1 MSLKFS
7 MFLIASALPVP
18 HTPVREDF
26 CTTYRTHP
34 QPLLYFSRDSSGELL
49 IAPKRLPF
57 YRHFLRLRVHAD
69 GSRIDAYCIGVVDP
83 YGAEQALR
91 RGQRWGDSFSDK
103 PVLVSSSCGWLV
115 ARCCSLTY
123 VIAGG
128 QLELEQSPGSCCFLN
143 TEAIE
148 RSCLT

>member
-1 MSLKFS
+1 
-7 MFLIASALPVP
+7 MFFNRMMLAHLSVGTI
-18 HTPVREDF
+18 
-26 CTTYRTHP
+26 
-34 QPLLYFSRDSSGELL
+34 PLFLFMYLHDSPGELL
-49 IAPKRLPF
+49 FASMRLPF
-57 YRHFLRLRVHAD
+57 YRHFLRLLVHAD

-115 ARCCSLTY
+115 ARCCSLTF

-128 QLELEQSPGSCCFLN
+128 QLELEQSPGSGCFLN
-143 TEAIE
+143 AKAIE
-148 RSCLT
+148 SSCLT

>member
-1 MSLKFS
+1 M
-7 MFLIASALPVP
+7 MFFNRMMLAHLSVGTI
-18 HTPVREDF
+18 
-26 CTTYRTHP
+26 
-34 QPLLYFSRDSSGELL
+34 PLFLFMYSHDSPGELL
-49 IAPKRLPF
+49 FASMRLPF
-57 YRHFLRLRVHAD
+57 YRQFLRLRVHAD

-115 ARCCSLTY
+115 ARCCSLTF

-143 TEAIE
+143 AEAIE
-148 RSCLT
+148 SSCLT